1 MRDGTTA
8 GRRRRA
14 GRRVTGLAIGAALL
28 ALAGTTTGA
37 AAAVGAQQTDTAL
50 SYTCQFPSGPVHVG
64 VDLVATVPGSGAAG
78 GSIQPTAVTATVT
91 IPGALPDLTQVDAAS
106 ASLDAQFTMSVT
118 QGGKSSSVAWPNLD
132 APATPIPADG
142 DVALAATG
150 PVPAIPVGSTGDLTL
165 AAGPVTLVLTT
176 LTADGSATSPA
187 FLPLICTLD
196 PDQNAVVA
204 TVSLPS
210 VPVTGTSGTTST
222 VPTTGGGATPSGT
235 PTPVTGR
242 PAPGTTGGVHPNA
255 TAPPVHA
262 LVRGY
267 SDVLKLHGAVPLGQ
281 GTGPNDIGQM
291 DLTLIGLTVVGGVSH
306 IQYSGVLKMPPSRAT
321 FLAFGFMPNTSIMEF
336 DQVGTFLIDAF
347 SGTAIITGQE
357 TITIKKADVNGESLA
372 IGDRCMTSAPIDLKL
387 TGEPG
392 KLAYNPV
399 GGGYVDGTT
408 TIPPFTGCGE
418 NENLDPLF
426 TGLVSGPGNFVR
438 MEQSKTCPV
447 PPKTCTNT
455 FPD

>member
-1 MRDGTTA
+1 
-8 GRRRRA
+8 
-14 GRRVTGLAIGAALL
+14 VTGLAIGAALL

-37 AAAVGAQQTDTAL
+37 SAAVGAQQTDTVL

-64 VDLVATVPGSGAAG
+64 VDLAATVPGSGTASG
-78 GSIQPTAVTATVT
+78 PIQPTAVTAAVT

-118 QGGKSSSVAWPNLD
+118 QGGTSSSVAWPNLD
-132 APATPIPADG
+132 APSTPIPADG

-165 AAGPVTLVLTT
+165 AAGPLTLVLTT

-187 FLPLICTLD
+187 FIPLICTLD

-222 VPTTGGGATPSGT
+222 VPTTSGGPASSGT
-235 PTPVTGR
+235 PAPVTGK
-242 PAPGTTGGVHPNA
+242 PGVGTVGGVHPNV
-255 TAPPVHA
+255 TPPIHA

-267 SDVLKLHGAVPLGQ
+267 SDVLKLHGAAPMGL
-281 GTGPNDIGQM
+281 GTGPDDIGQM
-291 DLTLIGLTVVGGVSH
+291 DLTLIKLVIVDGVSH
-306 IQYSGVLKMPPSRAT
+306 LQYSGVLTMPPSRAT

-336 DQVGTFLIDAF
+336 DQVGTFLVDAF

-357 TITIKKADVNGESLA
+357 TIRIRKADVNGVPLA
-372 IGDRCMTSAPIDLKL
+372 IGDNCMTSAPIDLRL

-399 GGGYVDGTT
+399 GGGYVDGTA
-408 TIPPFTGCGE
+408 TIPPFTNCGT

-426 TGLVSGPGNFVR
+426 TGLVSGPGNFMR